1 MTGWW
6 LKASGAGLA
15 LICATAAH
23 SDALLTDVT
32 LVDVETGTLT
42 PGQSVM
48 IEGWEIAAL
57 DWAAGWPNM
66 IQAGSAVRIAIWRTR
81 SGAIIGPAAES

>member
-6 LKASGAGLA
+6 LRVLGAGLA
-15 LICATAAH
+15 LFCEAAAH

-32 LVDVETGTLT
+32 LVDVETGSLT

-48 IEGWEIAAL
+48 IEGSEIEAL

-66 IQAGSAVRIAIWRTR
+66 I
-81 SGAIIGPAAES
+81 